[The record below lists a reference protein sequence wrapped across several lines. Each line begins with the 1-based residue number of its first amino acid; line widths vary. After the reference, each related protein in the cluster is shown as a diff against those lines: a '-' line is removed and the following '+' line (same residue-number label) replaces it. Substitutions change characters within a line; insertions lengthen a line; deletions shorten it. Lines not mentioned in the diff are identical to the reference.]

1 MRIPPSQVEP
11 RPSLPLLLC
20 RLWAGLACGVLAG
33 VATLVWFALHS
44 LMRGE
49 FWWSKFNVA
58 AGWFY
63 DTEVYHAGLGRV
75 TLCGACVV
83 MLFFC
88 VAGVCYAWGWT
99 ALFRARG
106 FLAVALYVA
115 VVYVF
120 AAHFIWP
127 SFGPFARL
135 WFPWTATMP
144 AHVGLFAM
152 LIRYPELYAR
162 LVNEFVDP
170 DRPQPKQPELLRDLA
185 EVQPPGATFE
195 APGDGSSPADARE
208 D

>member
-1 MRIPPSQVEP
+1 MRISPLQVE
-11 RPSLPLLLC
+11 RQQSLPLLLC

-33 VATLVWFALHS
+33 AAALTWFALHS
-44 LMRGE
+44 LLHGE

-63 DTEVYHAGLGRV
+63 DTAVYHAGLGWV
-75 TLCGACVV
+75 TLCGASVV

-88 VAGVCYAWGWT
+88 LAGTCYAWSWP
-99 ALFRARG
+99 ALFRRRA
-106 FLAVALYVA
+106 FLTTTLYVA
-115 VVYVF
+115 LVYVF

-144 AHVGLFAM
+144 AHVALFAM
-152 LIRYPELYAR
+152 LVRCPELYAR
-162 LVNEFVDP
+162 IVNEFVDHGRLQRKP
-170 DRPQPKQPELLRDLA
+170 PELLRELA
-185 EVQPPGATFE
+185 EVQPPGGTFE
-195 APGDGSSPADARE
+195 APGDGSAPADAHE